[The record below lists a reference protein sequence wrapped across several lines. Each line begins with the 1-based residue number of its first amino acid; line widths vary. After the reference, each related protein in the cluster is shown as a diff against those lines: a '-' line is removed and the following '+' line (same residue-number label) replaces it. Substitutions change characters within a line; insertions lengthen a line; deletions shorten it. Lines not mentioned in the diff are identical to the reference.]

1 MAVVVMMRV
10 MSLCSTKP
18 AARVTTS
25 RLNGLPAVVTLNVV
39 AVALML
45 PLGVTL
51 VPLTLRYSPPYV
63 LVWIVSLIVW
73 LVLVVLVMLPC
84 VKLGV
89 TDCAVAAHGANANS
103 NRRRHFMV
111 FWRWDGVLA

>member
-1 MAVVVMMRV
+1 
-10 MSLCSTKP
+10 
-18 AARVTTS
+18 
-25 RLNGLPAVVTLNVV
+25 
-39 AVALML
+39 
-45 PLGVTL
+45 
-51 VPLTLRYSPPYV
+51 
-63 LVWIVSLIVW
+63 
-73 LVLVVLVMLPC
+73 MLPC